1 VVLAVGGGIWRGEAE
16 TGGAGLSAGAD
27 AGNCRL
33 DFGASAGVDV
43 RLVGALSH
51 ISNSA
56 GMAIKAM
63 IVSRKGAMDGF

>member
-1 VVLAVGGGIWRGEAE
+1 
-16 TGGAGLSAGAD
+16 
-27 AGNCRL
+27 L

-43 RLVGALSH
+43 RLVGALSQ

-63 IVSRKGAMDGF
+63 IVSKEGAMNGFRRDKTGLAG